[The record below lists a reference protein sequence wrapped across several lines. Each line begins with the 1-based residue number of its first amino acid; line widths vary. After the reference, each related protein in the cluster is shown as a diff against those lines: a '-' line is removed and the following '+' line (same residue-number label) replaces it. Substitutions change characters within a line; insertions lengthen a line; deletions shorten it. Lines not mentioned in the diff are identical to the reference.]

1 MPNDP
6 HLDVR
11 GLSVRY
17 GLAPPALMDVSIQVP
32 VGGVVA
38 LLGSN
43 GAGKTT
49 FLRAL
54 GGLLPFHG
62 GRITQGEIRLEGDL
76 VDRTSPAKLVRRG
89 LAQVMEGRRIFAELS
104 VEENLNA
111 GAVTV
116 QNRQQAEAVKAEIL
130 ETFPVLAERID
141 ARAGYLSGGEQQ
153 MLAIARALMSS
164 PKLLLM
170 DEPSLGL
177 APLIVERIA
186 EIVVNL
192 NLSGTSVLLVEQ
204 NAAMALSTA
213 DYAYVLQNGRLL
225 LHGPVAELR
234 DAPEVRD
241 LYLGRTSGEEGSDG
255 ERAGAP
261 VAAPPEPP
269 VSPEKPPAVGPEP
282 VASPTEP
289 PPAAVP
295 PVAPPASPAASPVS
309 APSAPPAPPQSD
321 AHPLLEIEGVSLSF
335 AGVLALSEVSFK
347 VRKGELLALIGPNGA
362 GKTSVFNCI
371 SGVYRPQRGA
381 IHLEGRSLVGLRPF
395 RIAASGVARTFQNLG
410 LFETLDVMENLML
423 GRHVRMKSGL
433 LAGSVWFGRARRE
446 EVVNRR
452 HCAELVELLDLHPYV
467 GRPVGLLP
475 YGVQKRIEIGRALA
489 AEPRLLL
496 LDEPVAGMTGEE
508 SEHAAE
514 LLGRIRTEMGLT
526 ILLVEHHLSLV
537 MRTADRVAAMNFGAV
552 IASGTPEE
560 VAAHPAVVEAYLG
573 AASDAAA
580 DAAAQAAQPS

>member
-1 MPNDP
+1 MRMPNDP

-104 VEENLNA
+104 VEENLDA

-116 QNRQQAEAVKAEIL
+116 QNRQQTEAVKAEIL
-130 ETFPVLAERID
+130 ETFPVLAERLN

-177 APLIVERIA
+177 APRIVERIA

-192 NLSGTSVLLVEQ
+192 NRSGTSVLLVEQ

-255 ERAGAP
+255 EPTGAP
-261 VAAPPEPP
+261 ASAAPP
-269 VSPEKPPAVGPEP
+269 
-282 VASPTEP
+282 
-289 PPAAVP
+289 
-295 PVAPPASPAASPVS
+295 AP
-309 APSAPPAPPQSD
+309 APSAPAAPEKQAVAAPAPSALPAPPQSD
-321 AHPLLEIEGVSLSF
+321 APPLLEIEGVSLSF

-371 SGVYRPQRGA
+371 SGVYRPQQGA
-381 IHLEGRSLVGLRPF
+381 IHLEGSSLIGLRPF

-423 GRHVRMKSGL
+423 GRHVRMKSGF

-446 EVVNRR
+446 ELVNRR

-560 VAAHPAVVEAYLG
+560 VAVHPAVVEAYLG
-573 AASDAAA
+573 AAGDAAA
-580 DAAAQAAQPS
+580 RVTAQPTQPTQPS